1 MKKGL
6 LTVLMTVV
14 MTIPAF
20 AAKGD
25 MSIDAKLG
33 LGVSNSIKMIV
44 EDDYKFGFDVKN
56 PFSLGAE
63 FFYGLSDIL
72 SLGVGANYIFN
83 SETDGYFDDL
93 KVGTTNLYVA
103 VKPEFKIE
111 SNVFSNIYLIGQIG
125 LAINRIDWENRSVS
139 VDNGLYLGAGFG
151 TTIKDAFFVELVLS
165 SSNGHA
171 KRNNGGSSADIQY
184 TATTINVGSRFS
196 L

>member
-63 FFYGLSDIL
+63 FFYGPSDIL

-184 TATTINVGSRFS
+184 TATTINVGYRFS

>member
-93 KVGTTNLYVA
+93 KVGTTNLYMA

-184 TATTINVGSRFS
+184 TATTINVGYRFS

>member
-93 KVGTTNLYVA
+93 KVGATNLYVA

-151 TTIKDAFFVELVLS
+151 TTIKDAFFVELGLS

-184 TATTINVGSRFS
+184 TATTINVGYRFS

>member
-184 TATTINVGSRFS
+184 TATTINVGYRFS

>member
-44 EDDYKFGFDVKN
+44 EDDYKLGFDVKN

-184 TATTINVGSRFS
+184 TATTINVGYRFS

>member
-44 EDDYKFGFDVKN
+44 EDEYKLGFDVKN

-171 KRNNGGSSADIQY
+171 KRNNGGSSANIQY
-184 TATTINVGSRFS
+184 TATTINVGYRFS

>member
-1 MKKGL
+1 
-6 LTVLMTVV
+6 
-14 MTIPAF
+14 
-20 AAKGD
+20 
-25 MSIDAKLG
+25 
-33 LGVSNSIKMIV
+33 MIV

-83 SETDGYFDDL
+83 SETEGYFDDL
-93 KVGTTNLYVA
+93 KVGATNLYVA

-184 TATTINVGSRFS
+184 TATTINVGYRFS

>member
-93 KVGTTNLYVA
+93 KVGATNLYVA

-184 TATTINVGSRFS
+184 TATTINVGYRFS

>member
-44 EDDYKFGFDVKN
+44 EDDYKLGFDVKN

-151 TTIKDAFFVELVLS
+151 TTIKDAFFVELVFS

-184 TATTINVGSRFS
+184 TATTINVGYRFS

>member
-1 MKKGL
+1 MNI
-6 LTVLMTVV
+6 LMTVV

-125 LAINRIDWENRSVS
+125 LAINRIDWEN
-139 VDNGLYLGAGFG
+139 
-151 TTIKDAFFVELVLS
+151 
-165 SSNGHA
+165 
-171 KRNNGGSSADIQY
+171 
-184 TATTINVGSRFS
+184 
-196 L
+196 

>member
-44 EDDYKFGFDVKN
+44 EDDHKLGFDVKN

-184 TATTINVGSRFS
+184 TATTINVGYRFS

>member
-93 KVGTTNLYVA
+93 KVGATNLYVA

-111 SNVFSNIYLIGQIG
+111 HLKNI
-125 LAINRIDWENRSVS
+125 
-139 VDNGLYLGAGFG
+139 
-151 TTIKDAFFVELVLS
+151 
-165 SSNGHA
+165 
-171 KRNNGGSSADIQY
+171 
-184 TATTINVGSRFS
+184 
-196 L
+196 

>member
-44 EDDYKFGFDVKN
+44 EDDYKLGFDVKN

-83 SETDGYFDDL
+83 SETDGCFDDL

-184 TATTINVGSRFS
+184 TATTINVGYRFS